1 MDKILE
7 DLFSLQDIEYK
18 NFNAKLIP
26 TVDKDLIIGVR
37 TPDLRNYA
45 KKLFKEDEKRSFKFL
60 NSLPHKYYEENNLHG
75 FLIEQIKDFDSA
87 MEYTEN
93 FIPFIDNWATCD
105 SFCPKVFKKYVNET
119 YEKILLWIK
128 SDKTYVVRYGIGLLL
143 SNYLDENFKE
153 EHLKIVSKIRSEEYY
168 INMMI
173 AWYFATALAKK
184 WDSTIFFIENK
195 KLDDWTHNKA
205 IQKAIES
212 RRITDEQKIYLRSLK
227 VINRGL

>member
-7 DLFSLQDIEYK
+7 DLFSMQDIEYK
-18 NFNAKLIP
+18 KFQSKLMP
-26 TVDKDLIIGVR
+26 TVPYEKIIGIR
-37 TPDLRNYA
+37 TPVLRNYA
-45 KKLFKEDEKRSFKFL
+45 KTLFKEDERLVFEFL
-60 NSLPHKYYEENNLHG
+60 NNLPNKYYEEDNLQG
-75 FLIEQIKDFDSA
+75 FLIEEIKDFDLA
-87 MEYTEN
+87 MKYTED

-212 RRITDEQKIYLRSLK
+212 RRITEEEKSYLRSLK
-227 VINRGL
+227 VKIMR

>member
-7 DLFSLQDIEYK
+7 DLFSMQDIDYK
-18 NFNAKLIP
+18 KFQSKLMP
-26 TVDKDLIIGVR
+26 TVPYEKIIGIR
-37 TPDLRNYA
+37 TPVLRNYA
-45 KKLFKEDEKRSFKFL
+45 KTLFKEDERLVFEFL
-60 NSLPHKYYEENNLHG
+60 NNLPNKYYEEDNLQG
-75 FLIEQIKDFDSA
+75 FLIEEIKDFDLA
-87 MEYTEN
+87 MKYTED

-128 SDKTYVVRYGIGLLL
+128 SDKTYAVRYGIGLLL

-227 VINRGL
+227 VKIMR

>member
-7 DLFSLQDIEYK
+7 DLFSMQDIEYK
-18 NFNAKLIP
+18 KFQSKLMP
-26 TVDKDLIIGVR
+26 TVPYEKIIGIR
-37 TPDLRNYA
+37 TPVLRNYA
-45 KKLFKEDEKRSFKFL
+45 KTLFKEDERLVFEFL
-60 NSLPHKYYEENNLHG
+60 NNLPNKYYEEDNLQG
-75 FLIEQIKDFDSA
+75 FLIEEIKDFDLA
-87 MEYTEN
+87 MKYTED

-227 VINRGL
+227 VKIMR

>member
-7 DLFSLQDIEYK
+7 DLFSMQDIEYK
-18 NFNAKLIP
+18 KFQSKLMP
-26 TVDKDLIIGVR
+26 TVPYEKIIGIR
-37 TPDLRNYA
+37 TPVLRNYA
-45 KKLFKEDEKRSFKFL
+45 KTLFKEDERLVFEFL
-60 NSLPHKYYEENNLHG
+60 NNLPNKYYEEDNLQG
-75 FLIEQIKDFDSA
+75 FLIEEIKDFDLA
-87 MEYTEN
+87 MKYTED

-173 AWYFATALAKK
+173 VQNAL
-184 WDSTIFFIENK
+184 
-195 KLDDWTHNKA
+195 
-205 IQKAIES
+205 
-212 RRITDEQKIYLRSLK
+212 
-227 VINRGL
+227 

>member
-75 FLIEQIKDFDSA
+75 FLIEQIKDFDLA

-105 SFCPKVFKKYVNET
+105 SFCLKVFKKYVNET

-212 RRITDEQKIYLRSLK
+212 RRITEEEKSYLRSLK
-227 VINRGL
+227 VKIVK